1 MGIKVKALLMHS
13 KNPLQLLSNIT
24 SNFPLV
30 LPYLMKMKISPELE
44 YFISELENS
53 SPISPSSL
61 FVNSRPL
68 SPSSLSFFEFFFF
81 FFYLFLLLLL
91 LLFKINI

>member
-81 FFYLFLLLLL
+81 FFLFI
-91 LLFKINI
+91 FIIIIIII